1 MPEPQAP
8 GNETDSPSQ
17 SSKQPSASGSSLDRN
32 SSLSDRNSS
41 LDRNS
46 QASGGN
52 TSPKKSPKKTP
63 KKANV
68 DMFHFEAPLPVKRP
82 YHTQGSEHWDDS
94 LMMRKRTAIRKSQN
108 VRKAAMQFW
117 STAGKSVTDRMGQSE
132 YLSLHGLISRAL
144 APELTSKEARQA
156 AEEDWLED
164 CCGEDNLSFE
174 KFTHGLT
181 GVADMWTD
189 SVEELARSPGYTRC
203 VHCLHCWGALPAQ
216 AIRGLCVLGL
226 RPAQVLSTS
235 PRNPPGLHPRA
246 PAGALRG
253 APAFWTV
260 PDSAPGVYYCRTTR
274 SSSISYFGGSAGC
287 HCATRCSPR
296 CRAR

>member
-52 TSPKKSPKKTP
+52 TSPKKTP

-203 VHCLHCWGALPAQ
+203 VHCLHCGGPCRHRRFAGYACLACGQLRFSARAQGTHPDYTRGRLQEPCAGLLPS
-216 AIRGLCVLGL
+216 GLCRTV
-226 RPAQVLSTS
+226 RPVCTTA
-235 PRNPPGLHPRA
+235 GLHGLPQ
-246 PAGALRG
+246 
-253 APAFWTV
+253 
-260 PDSAPGVYYCRTTR
+260 
-274 SSSISYFGGSAGC
+274 
-287 HCATRCSPR
+287 
-296 CRAR
+296 